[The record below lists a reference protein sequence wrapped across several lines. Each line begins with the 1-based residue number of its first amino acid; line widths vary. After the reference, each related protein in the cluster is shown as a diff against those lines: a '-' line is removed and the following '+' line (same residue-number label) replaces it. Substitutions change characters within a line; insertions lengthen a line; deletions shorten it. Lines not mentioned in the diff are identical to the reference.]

1 VTQQAQEGRDAMTE
15 TAAVNLNVILQSV
28 RRSILTK
35 DQVFRLWRCAIK
47 DDDELVDNLIQ
58 HTYED
63 IIAFDCARAECAM
76 GLIIRRHMAA
86 GCVFKTLLKD
96 VREVRN
102 PKYCFVSPCTPIA
115 DDIRS

>member
-1 VTQQAQEGRDAMTE
+1 MTE

-86 GCVFKTLLKD
+86 GCVSGL
-96 VREVRN
+96 
-102 PKYCFVSPCTPIA
+102 C
-115 DDIRS
+115 